1 MERRDAIKYTASIL
15 GISILGAETFLA
27 GCTNAGDKASFFSTK
42 EIRLLD
48 EIGETILPETD
59 RSPGAKAAQIG
70 AFISSYVG
78 DCYSAEEQEIFKL
91 GLQNIQQIAQEKYG
105 QDFLNTSPAD
115 RLTLLTELDKTAKA
129 HGDAPPV
136 HYFAM
141 MKQLAI
147 LGYFSSKP
155 GVTQAMR
162 YNPVPGGYD
171 GCVEYQEGD
180 RAWYGALS
188 SIG

>member
-15 GISILGAETFLA
+15 GFSILGAETFLA
-27 GCTNAGDKASFFSTK
+27 GCTNTEDKASFFSAK

-70 AFISSYVG
+70 AFISSYVS
-78 DCYSAEEQEIFKL
+78 DCYSAEEQEIFKS

-105 QDFLNTSPAD
+105 QGFLKISPAD
-115 RLTLLTELDKTAKA
+115 RLALLTELDKTAKA
-129 HGDAPPV
+129 RGDAPPM

-141 MKQLAI
+141 MKQVTI

-162 YNPVPGGYD
+162 YNPVPGAYD

>member
-27 GCTNAGDKASFFSTK
+27 GCANAGEKASFFSAK

-59 RSPGAKAAQIG
+59 RSPGAKAAQVG
-70 AFISSYVG
+70 AFISSYVS
-78 DCYSAEEQEIFKL
+78 DCYNTEEQDIFKS
-91 GLQNIQQIAQEKYG
+91 GLQKIQQIAQEKYSRG
-105 QDFLNTSPAD
+105 FPNISPAD
-115 RLTLLTELDKTAKA
+115 RLTLLSELDKTAKVR
-129 HGDAPPV
+129 GDAPPM

-141 MKQLAI
+141 MKQLTI

-171 GCVEYQEGD
+171 GCVEYKEGD